1 MLFDGRRR
9 HLKRIVGRVGAQGA
23 GIPGHNPDVERRQS
37 IQAKLKELADK
48 RAGRKG
54 YRLKDGLVQAGL
66 SVSPTHYIA
75 ASAAAAVFFGLL
87 GLVLSPAIAVL
98 GSVIGG
104 LGLPHML
111 LRYLARRRLGQFTS
125 LFAEALD
132 VIIRGV
138 RSGLP
143 LGECL
148 NIIAREIREP
158 VASEFSMVTE
168 GIRMGLTMEEALKR
182 LWERVPTAE
191 VRFLS
196 VVVGIQ
202 QQTGGNLAE
211 TLSKLSEMLRAR
223 KRMRDK
229 VQAMSTE
236 AKASAIIIGSL
247 PALVALLLTFVAP
260 DYLALL
266 GTTSLGQ
273 WILAG
278 SAAVMGTGVVVMRQ
292 MINFEI

>member
-1 MLFDGRRR
+1 MLLDSRRR
-9 HLKRIVGRVGAQGA
+9 HLRRIIRRAAEERTSVTGGDTDA
-23 GIPGHNPDVERRQS
+23 ERRKS

-48 RAGRKG
+48 REGRKS
-54 YRLKDGLVQAGL
+54 YRIKDALAQAGL
-66 SVSPTHYIA
+66 DVTPAHYIA
-75 ASAAAAVFFGLL
+75 ASVATAGLFGLL
-87 GLVLSPAIAVL
+87 GLLLAPAIGAL
-98 GSVIGG
+98 GAIIGG
-104 LGLPHML
+104 VGLPHML
-111 LRYLARRRLGQFTS
+111 LRYLGRRRLAKFTS

-132 VIIRGV
+132 VVIRGI

-148 NIIAREIREP
+148 NVIGRELREP
-158 VASEFSMVTE
+158 VAGEFRMVTE
-168 GIRMGLTMEEALKR
+168 GIRLGMTMEEVLKR
-182 LWERVPTAE
+182 LWERVPTPE
-191 VRFLS
+191 VRFFA
-196 VVVGIQ
+196 VVIGIQ

-236 AKASAIIIGSL
+236 AKTSAAIIGSL
-247 PALVALLLTFVAP
+247 PVLVGLTLAVVAP
-260 DYLALL
+260 DYISLL
-266 GTTSLGQ
+266 VTNSLGN

-278 SAAVMGTGVVVMRQ
+278 SAAVMSIGAFVMRQ

>member
-1 MLFDGRRR
+1 MLFDSRRR
-9 HLKRIVGRVGAQGA
+9 RLQRVVGRVGPQGTDV
-23 GIPGHNPDVERRQS
+23 PGHNPDAERRRV

-54 YRLKDGLVQAGL
+54 YRLKDALVQAGL
-66 SVSPTHYIA
+66 GVSPTHYIA
-75 ASAAAAVFFGLL
+75 ASAAAAVLSGLL
-87 GLVLSPAIAVL
+87 GLALSPAIAVL
-98 GSVIGG
+98 GAVIGG
-104 LGLPHML
+104 VGLPQML
-111 LRYLARRRLGQFTS
+111 LKYLARRRLGQFTS

-143 LGECL
+143 LGECI

-168 GIRMGLTMEEALKR
+168 GIRMGLTMEEALRR

-191 VRFLS
+191 VRFFS

-236 AKASAIIIGSL
+236 AKASASIIGSL
-247 PALVALLLTFVAP
+247 PVLVALLLTFVAP

-266 GTTSLGQ
+266 VTTSLGQ

-278 SAAVMGTGVVVMRQ
+278 SALVMSTGIVVMRQ

>member
-1 MLFDGRRR
+1 MFDARRKQLRRVIGRLGQDRS
-9 HLKRIVGRVGAQGA
+9 GT
-23 GIPGHNPDVERRQS
+23 PGHATDAERRKS

-48 RAGRKG
+48 QAGRKRF
-54 YRLKDGLVQAGL
+54 RLNDALTQAGL
-66 SVSPTHYIA
+66 TVT
-75 ASAAAAVFFGLL
+75 
-87 GLVLSPAIAVL
+87 PAQFIGIAVASGALFGVL
-98 GSVIGG
+98 GAIVSLPIALMGAIIGG
-104 LGLPHML
+104 LGLPHFAL
-111 LRYLARRRLGQFTS
+111 STLAKRRLSQFTS

-132 VIIRGV
+132 VVIRGV

-158 VASEFSMVTE
+158 IAGEFRQVTE
-168 GIRMGLTMEEALKR
+168 GIRLGMTMEEALKR
-182 LWERVPTAE
+182 LWDRVPTAE
-191 VRFLS
+191 VRFFS
-196 VVVGIQ
+196 VVIGIQ

-236 AKASAIIIGSL
+236 AKTSAGIIGSL
-247 PALVALLLTFVAP
+247 PVLVAAILVFVAP
-260 DYLALL
+260 DYITLL
-266 GTTSLGQ
+266 FTTSVGN

-278 SAAVMGTGVVVMRQ
+278 SALVMSTGVFVMRQ